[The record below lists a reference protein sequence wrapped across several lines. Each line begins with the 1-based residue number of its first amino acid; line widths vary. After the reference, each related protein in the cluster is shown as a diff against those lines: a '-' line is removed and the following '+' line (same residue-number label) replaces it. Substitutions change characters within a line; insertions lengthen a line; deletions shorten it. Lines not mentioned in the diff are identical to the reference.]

1 MRVLLSTYGSR
12 GDVQPLLALAVQL
25 QALGAEARV
34 CIPADEEFAEL
45 SARAGVRRTPAFT
58 PVREWLKPNM
68 PKRAPEDIP
77 RLAAELMLAHFEA
90 VSTAAEG
97 CDAVLAT
104 GIFPSMAAA
113 QAVAEQR
120 GIRYVC
126 ATYCP
131 IWLRSPYHP
140 PHEFPGRP
148 HPPDVTDNEALWDHH
163 AQTFNAM
170 FGEALNSLRSSIGL
184 STLDNVHDHVFTRQ
198 PWLAADPVLAPW
210 RRPTPVDVVQTGA
223 WISRDERPLPSE
235 LETFLNTGAP
245 PVYVGFGSIPVKDP
259 TETARVVI
267 EAIRAQGRRAIV
279 SRGWAELALT
289 DAEEDCIAIGEVN
302 QQALFGRVA
311 AVIHHGGAGT
321 TTAATRAS
329 APQVVV
335 PQIGDQPYWG
345 RRVTELGVGA
355 AHEGPMPTIESL
367 SAALEPALAPEIRA
381 RAAAVSAMIDTD
393 GALRAARLLLG
404 GVR

>member
-34 CIPADEEFAEL
+34 CVPADEEFAEL
-45 SARAGVRRTPAFT
+45 SARAGVPMTPSFT
-58 PVREWLKPNM
+58 PVREWLKPNI
-68 PKRAPEDIP
+68 PRRGSEDIP

-90 VSTAAEG
+90 ASAAAEG

-148 HPPDVTDNEALWDHH
+148 HPPGVSDNEALWAHH
-163 AQTFNAM
+163 ARTFNAM
-170 FGEALNSLRSSIGL
+170 FGEALNSLRSSVGL
-184 STLDNVHDHVFTRQ
+184 STLDNVLDHVFTRH

-223 WISRDERPLPSE
+223 WIPRDERPLPSE
-235 LETFLNTGAP
+235 LEAFLNAGAP

-259 TETARVVI
+259 KETARVVI
-267 EAIRAQGRRAIV
+267 
-279 SRGWAELALT
+279 
-289 DAEEDCIAIGEVN
+289 
-302 QQALFGRVA
+302 
-311 AVIHHGGAGT
+311 
-321 TTAATRAS
+321 
-329 APQVVV
+329 
-335 PQIGDQPYWG
+335 
-345 RRVTELGVGA
+345 
-355 AHEGPMPTIESL
+355 
-367 SAALEPALAPEIRA
+367 
-381 RAAAVSAMIDTD
+381 
-393 GALRAARLLLG
+393 
-404 GVR
+404 